1 MKSSRGKTIVIIGA
15 QWGDEGKGKIT
26 DYLAPTVDYVVRF
39 QGGNNAGH
47 TVVVDGKVHKLHLL
61 PSGVLYPNKRIVIG
75 NGVVIDPAVLID
87 EMKQFE
93 RKGRKLN
100 LLISQRAHVI
110 FPFQVM
116 LDKAIDAF
124 KGKLGAGTTG
134 RGIGPCY
141 SDKADRS
148 GIRMI
153 DLIQPKAFR
162 EKFDLLF
169 SKKTLALTQLYKQPC
184 NLNKEEVLRQYQGY
198 ARKLKSYIG
207 DVSLELNT
215 ALHNGKN
222 IMFEGAQGVMLD
234 LDHGAYPHTTSSNT
248 IAGSV
253 CTGAGIGPTMI
264 DEILGVVKAYLSRV
278 GSGPL
283 PTEDTGKMGAYLRE
297 RGHEYGTTT
306 GRPRRCGWVDLVQ
319 LRYACRINGFTS
331 LAITK
336 IDVLDGLKTI
346 PIATNYRYKGSIL
359 KEFPTDLGVVAQ
371 SKPVYK
377 ELKGWPDYSTE
388 ELSAMVHKGYRALPK
403 PMKEYLKFIA
413 EATQTPISLLSLGQ
427 EREAVIEVG

>member
-1 MKSSRGKTIVIIGA
+1 MNKSGKTIVIIGA

-26 DYLAPTVDYVVRF
+26 DYLATAYDYVVRY

-47 TVVVDGKVHKLHLL
+47 TVVVDGEVHKLHLL
-61 PSGVLYPNKRIVIG
+61 PSGVLYPQKRIVIG

-93 RKGRKLN
+93 KKGRKLN
-100 LLISQRAHVI
+100 LLISERAHVI

-153 DLIQPKAFR
+153 DLLNPRTFK
-162 EKFDLLF
+162 EKFELLF
-169 SKKTLALTQLYKQPC
+169 SKKTLALTQLYKQQC
-184 NLNKEEVLRQYQGY
+184 DLDKGTVMRQYQGY
-198 ARKLKSYIG
+198 ARKLKPYVG
-207 DVSLELNT
+207 DVSLELNQ
-215 ALHNGKN
+215 ALGRGKN

-253 CTGAGIGPTMI
+253 CTGAGIGPTRI
-264 DEILGVVKAYLSRV
+264 NEILGVVKAYLSRV
-278 GSGPL
+278 GAGPL
-283 PTEDTGKMGAYLRE
+283 PTEDTGAIGNYLRE
-297 RGHEYGTTT
+297 RGKEYGTTT

-346 PIATNYRYKGSIL
+346 PIAVGYRYKGGVIN
-359 KEFPTDLGVVAQ
+359 EFPTDLGVVEQ
-371 SKPVYK
+371 CKPVYK
-377 ELKGWPDYSTE
+377 ELKGWPDYTPGQ
-388 ELSAMVHKGYRALPK
+388 LSAMVHGGYPSLPK
-403 PMKEYLKFIA
+403 TMKEYLKFIA
-413 EATQTPISLLSLGQ
+413 DATQTPISLISLGQ
-427 EREAVIEVG
+427 EREAVIEVL